1 MDLCVLIVDD
11 EALLAEETAMG
22 LALEGF
28 ETLTADSASAA
39 MQLLQERPDIG
50 VLLSDI
56 RMPREDG
63 VSLALRALAGRS
75 ERDAL
80 GVILMTGH
88 GVDPPP
94 PGVAASIPKPFAL
107 EDMAAIVGRTLDDV
121 KRRRGAA
128 G

>member
-1 MDLCVLIVDD
+1 
-11 EALLAEETAMG
+11 MG
-22 LALEGF
+22 LELEGF
-28 ETLTADSASAA
+28 ETLTADSAAAA
-39 MQLLQERPDIG
+39 MALLAERPDIG

-107 EDMAAIVGRTLDDV
+107 EDMAEMVGRTLEDV
-121 KRRRGAA
+121 KRRRSGAA
-128 G
+128 

>member
-1 MDLCVLIVDD
+1 
-11 EALLAEETAMG
+11 MG
-22 LALEGF
+22 LELEGF
-28 ETLTADSASAA
+28 VTLTADSAAAA
-39 MQLLQERPDIG
+39 MALLAERPDIG

-75 ERDAL
+75 EHDAL

-107 EDMAAIVGRTLDDV
+107 EAMAEVVGRTMEDV